1 MKAFENCLARG
12 RLKAIEPDAER
23 VGRELEKAREELERA
38 RAAFLRKNWD
48 ETVTQAYFAM
58 SRCARAAINSR
69 GYRDTNLYGL
79 LIGIEHLFVET
90 DEFPRPVIKQIRD
103 AKDAKDAVYNGH
115 RASAHA
121 ARNALQ
127 WSLLLAKEV
136 FTRLSLPGFDVEEM
150 STALPEPEPTEQPEP
165 DVQPDHNASF
175 LDRREFRERGGRRE
189 WRGRDNRD
197 RYGNRRGY
205 GDRTENGLHGRSAD
219 GNRGPRAHNR
229 SRGNGDEREPIN
241 YNR

>member
-23 VGRELEKAREELERA
+23 VANELEKAKEELERA
-38 RAAFLRKNWD
+38 RAAYLRSNLD

-79 LIGIEHLFVET
+79 LIGIEHLFVESE
-90 DEFPRPVIKQIRD
+90 EFPRAVIKQIRD

-115 RASAHA
+115 RASGHA

-136 FTRLSLPGFDVEEM
+136 FTRLALPGFDAEGME
-150 STALPEPEPTEQPEP
+150 TTLPESPEPSEQSEHN
-165 DVQPDHNASF
+165 VQPDHRAPHP
-175 LDRREFRERGGRRE
+175 GRRGERSE
-189 WRGRDNRD
+189 WRGRDDRD
-197 RYGNRRGY
+197 RYGIRRDLSDRSNY
-205 GDRTENGLHGRSAD
+205 GSS
-219 GNRGPRAHNR
+219 NRGQDTIRGPQ
-229 SRGNGDEREPIN
+229 RGNGDGRQPIN
-241 YNR
+241 YNQ